1 MKEQDRLLAETAVKA
16 GEIMLVSG
24 AEISRVEDTIHH
36 ILGNAGQEGQAIVF
50 STGIFV
56 NLKSGTGED
65 ISLMRRVADRETNLN
80 RICQV
85 NEVSRELCQGLI
97 KPGEALG
104 RLGEIRAGNQYSPKA
119 KSLSYVWVAFFFG
132 IVMGGGLWE
141 CIGAA
146 LTGGALGL
154 VVYGI
159 GGKGF
164 NSFCVNG
171 IGAFGAGLAAL
182 AIQRFLLP
190 QADSGIVIISSIM
203 PLVPGMIFTTAVR
216 DTLNGDYAS
225 GAARMLE
232 ALVTALAVAAG
243 VGAGMAL
250 FGWLAGGAL

>member
-24 AEISRVEDTIHH
+24 AEIGRVEDTIHH
-36 ILGNAGQEGQAIVF
+36 ILRSAGQDGQAIVF

-56 NLKSGTGED
+56 NFKSGSGEEL
-65 ISLMRRVADRETNLN
+65 SLMRRVADRETNLN

-85 NEVSRELCQGLI
+85 NEVSRELCRGAI
-97 KPGEALG
+97 EPGEALG
-104 RLGEIRAGNQYSPKA
+104 RLGEIRVKNQYSPRA
-119 KSLSYVWVAFFFG
+119 KRFSYMWVAFFFG

-141 CIGAA
+141 CIGAS

-154 VVYGI
+154 LVYGA
-159 GGKGF
+159 GRKGF
-164 NSFCVNG
+164 NPFCVNG

-182 AIQRFLLP
+182 AVQRFLLP
-190 QADSGIVIISSIM
+190 QADSSIVIISSIM

-250 FGWLAGGAL
+250 FGWLTGGRL